1 MRVSSLLVI
10 AALLSTAC
18 ADVPTSTTEAPRP
31 SFVTGNF
38 EADNVHTWVGLLVV
52 YDADGEFL
60 GRCSGSL
67 IEPTVFLTAG
77 HCVEGASTA
86 RIWFAQDAGANY
98 DPETELDPVS
108 GYPDTCLPQPDP
120 CVTSDELYNFGY
132 PAGFP
137 DRQDVG
143 IVILDEPVT
152 TVGFG
157 ELAEPGT
164 LDPLATERGRQDVT
178 FIVSGYGV
186 NEIRPRSISL
196 RSRMMAESQLV
207 NLNSALTGGFNLQTT
222 NNPGIGG
229 GTCGG
234 DSGGPVLYQGEIVA
248 VTSFGLNALCKGV
261 DFAYRV
267 DLEAVQE
274 WIAEVTE

>member
-1 MRVSSLLVI
+1 MRVRSLLVI

-98 DPETELDPVS
+98 DPETEFDPVS

-164 LDPLATERGRQDVT
+164 LDPLAAERGQQDVT

-186 NEIRPRSISL
+186 NEIRPRSLSL

-207 NLNSALTGGFNLQTT
+207 NLTSALTGGFNLQTT

-274 WIAEVTE
+274 WIAEVAE